1 MLINTGVNWQAG
13 LQAGAAGPPLDVV
26 VRLSLVFGALYL
38 EITPRALFA
47 LVPPVRLYNLPNMAG
62 TSRSSC

>member
-1 MLINTGVNWQAG
+1 MLINTSVNWQAG

-47 LVPPVRLYNLPNMAG
+47 LVPPVPP
-62 TSRSSC
+62 S